1 MPELLLPCESHGMS
15 CSRGRRQ
22 RTGHR
27 PVSRICL
34 RPVGPLELQ
43 VNVADN
49 STDPKEGAFPMSHK
63 SFFSGLLGIA
73 AAALLALQFTGAP
86 AKADDDDFL
95 KAIVGVG
102 ALALI
107 ANEARKERLRKE
119 AAARS
124 ARNAIEREINQTRVC
139 RSGHWTG
146 NSWVE
151 QADGK
156 PCLPTPK
163 VCLRERWRGEFVVK
177 YFDSGCMKQEG
188 FRLSRRY

>member
-1 MPELLLPCESHGMS
+1 
-15 CSRGRRQ
+15 
-22 RTGHR
+22 
-27 PVSRICL
+27 
-34 RPVGPLELQ
+34 
-43 VNVADN
+43 
-49 STDPKEGAFPMSHK
+49 MSHK
-63 SFFSGLLGIA
+63 SFSSGLLGIA
-73 AAALLALQFTGAP
+73 AAVLLALQFAGAP

-151 QADGK
+151 RADGK
-156 PCLPTPK
+156 PCLPTPR